1 MKKKNF
7 PKPCIHSK
15 IQHVLT
21 LYRLASCWGIT
32 WSENQCSATLGHL
45 KWGEKSK
52 FKLWFFYG
60 HFRNSFYPFLSH
72 LKNQQL
78 FVWFKNGEWCKDFSH
93 TLCLLSITCLFVMP
107 QDCQAAESALQL
119 HRTPK
124 GREKGREW
132 SFHAVKHSIKLDQN
146 SLIPVWSLWFSLDGH
161 EYSWETKI
169 GTSAWE
175 FWAPWGCTWGNEGA
189 LGNAFVMHFL
199 SFIQ

>member
-1 MKKKNF
+1 M
-7 PKPCIHSK
+7 
-15 IQHVLT
+15 
-21 LYRLASCWGIT
+21 
-32 WSENQCSATLGHL
+32 
-45 KWGEKSK
+45 
-52 FKLWFFYG
+52 
-60 HFRNSFYPFLSH
+60 
-72 LKNQQL
+72 
-78 FVWFKNGEWCKDFSH
+78 WFKNGEWYKDFSH

-189 LGNAFVMHFL
+189 LGNAFVMYFL
-199 SFIQ
+199 SYPVKLWKGKGVLSLAFGTENVKLSFQIGTSGRVMELPVTEDAFCHRGRSFLTWIQLLQDSVRTFSEKCF